1 MRKSLIKL
9 LFLVILTFAVSVSG
23 IAQDRTVSA
32 RFVETGTSTMENVLN
47 FRITFSRLVWTV
59 EGTPSACS
67 FKMEQSDDG
76 ITWSDFTP
84 ASLDCTSS
92 GKTEFISAPFA
103 GKFLRH
109 SLTTLTGSGIIRPF
123 WDGFRGDGC
132 GRDYDGI
139 FSVES
144 STDPSAGAE
153 LSITVPSSERWRV
166 YSSSFELQAD
176 STVEDREVFLVVSE
190 GSDEYFRTFADGV
203 VKSDQ
208 LGIFTSA
215 ALGFVGTAGLGPSS
229 INQPT
234 DVRTIMIP
242 IYSDA
247 FVPGGHTLATDTG
260 GLQAGDDYSA
270 VVALVEKCPN

>member
-1 MRKSLIKL
+1 MQKSITRL
-9 LFLVILTFAVSVSG
+9 LLLAAMAFVVSVN
-23 IAQDRTVSA
+23 IVAQDRTVSA

-59 EGTPSACS
+59 EGTPSVCS
-67 FKMEQSDDG
+67 FKMEKSDDG

-84 ASLDCTSS
+84 VPLDCTSS
-92 GKTEFISAPFA
+92 GKTEFINVPFA

-109 SLTTLTGSGIIRPF
+109 NLTTLTGDGIIRPF
-123 WDGFRGDGC
+123 WDGFKGHAC
-132 GRDYDGI
+132 GIDYRGI
-139 FSVES
+139 FSVETS
-144 STDPSAGAE
+144 SDPTSGTE
-153 LSITVPSSERWRV
+153 LALTVPSSERWRV
-166 YSSSFELQAD
+166 YSSKFELQAD
-176 STVEDREVFLVVSE
+176 STIEDREVFLVVSK

-215 ALGFVGTAGLGPSS
+215 PIGFVGTAGLGPSS
-229 INQPT
+229 IHQPA

-247 FVPGGHTLATDTG
+247 FIPGGHTLATDTG
-260 GLQAGDDYSA
+260 GLQAGDDYSPA
-270 VVALVEKCPN
+270 VLLVERCPN